1 MSCLARRGERVK
13 FFAQKVGSTPRLFET
28 GLSPFWYFFSKKIL
42 KLCVLCSLNKFFCWV
57 TLGRIKCLMMEDM
70 GQHKTWV
77 IVHRGKTFYIP
88 LLFTFPHAGFLCKT
102 TSWLTSRDFYISKN
116 VCNQMTW
123 VSSIKLQSLLEKSLF
138 VFFFDGNVNT
148 LLTIWLLFPL
158 SALFHS
164 K

>member
-1 MSCLARRGERVK
+1 
-13 FFAQKVGSTPRLFET
+13 
-28 GLSPFWYFFSKKIL
+28 
-42 KLCVLCSLNKFFCWV
+42 
-57 TLGRIKCLMMEDM
+57 MMEDM

-88 LLFTFPHAGFLCKT
+88 LLFSFPHAGFLCKT
-102 TSWLTSRDFYISKN
+102 TSCLTSHDFYISKN

-148 LLTIWLLFPL
+148 LLTIWLLFLL
-158 SALFHS
+158 SALFYILNRTS
-164 K
+164 AFLEPTFFKEKVNRFLSFGGWAKKRLITYM

>member
-1 MSCLARRGERVK
+1 MS
-13 FFAQKVGSTPRLFET
+13 
-28 GLSPFWYFFSKKIL
+28 GLHHFLRFVFL
-42 KLCVLCSLNKFFCWV
+42 TKLDVLNSLNTFFCWV
-57 TLGRIKCLMMEDM
+57 TCGKIKCLMEDM

-77 IVHRGKTFYIP
+77 IVRGKTFYIP

-102 TSWLTSRDFYISKN
+102 TSCLTSHDFYISKN

-148 LLTIWLLFPL
+148 SLTICLLFLPSEPFYL
-158 SALFHS
+158 QALLL
-164 K
+164 